1 MPRRKRSGSAGSGGG
16 RVDKVLLR
24 SLLRRHARTFSLTL
38 DLLPR
43 SLRDPLGVAYLLAR
57 ASDTIADCAGIP
69 AARRLAVLRGLALR
83 MESGDPGPWPSID
96 GEGYSPSQEELI
108 RALPILFSVLDGR
121 VDREELLLL
130 WRTILRGQIFDL
142 ERFVPGAEPLGREEL
157 EHYCDLVAGSVGV
170 VWTRLIAMH
179 APGTLRRPVSEMEAL
194 AAGYGRGLQ
203 LVNILRDRAE
213 DRLLGRYYLGDVGFE
228 EASAM
233 AQRSLSAG
241 MDYVAALAPG
251 RIRLASRL
259 PLDLAIKTLEAVIG
273 EPEAERVCLSRRQVY
288 LTLAR
293 ALPSLWLP

>member
-1 MPRRKRSGSAGSGGG
+1 
-16 RVDKVLLR
+16 VDKVLLR
-24 SLLRRHARTFSLTL
+24 SLLRRHARTFALTL

-57 ASDTIADCAGIP
+57 ASDTIADSAGIP
-69 AARRLAVLRGLALR
+69 PARRLAALRGLALR
-83 MESGDPGPWPSID
+83 MESEDQGPWPSIE
-96 GEGYSPSQEELI
+96 GEEYSPSQEELI
-108 RALPILFSVLDGR
+108 RALPLLISALDGR
-121 VDREELLLL
+121 ADRGELLLL

-142 ERFVPGAEPLGREEL
+142 ELFVPGAEPLGREEL

-213 DRLLGRYYLGDVGFE
+213 DRLLGRCYLGEVGFE

-233 AQRSLSAG
+233 ARRGLSAG

-259 PLDLAIKTLEAVIG
+259 PLDLAIKTLEAVIW
-273 EPEAERVCLSRRQVY
+273 EPQAQRVRLSRRQVY